1 MKMSRI
7 YEALKKAG
15 ELRGVAVEFQ
25 PQPASVPSGEGDTAN
40 FSPTPLANLD
50 AVLSP
55 YHASNHVCAVAWVQY

>member
-1 MKMSRI
+1 MSRI

-25 PQPASVPSGEGDTAN
+25 PQPASVPVGEGDMAN
-40 FSPTPLANLD
+40 FSSTSLVHANLD

-55 YHASNHVCAVAWVQY
+55 YQASNHVCAVAWVQY